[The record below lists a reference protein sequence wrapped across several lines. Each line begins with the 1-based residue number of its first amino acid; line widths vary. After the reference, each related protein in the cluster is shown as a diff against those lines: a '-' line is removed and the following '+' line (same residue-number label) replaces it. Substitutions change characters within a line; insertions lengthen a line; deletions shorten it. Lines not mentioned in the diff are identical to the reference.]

1 MYFRAMVTLKQLAEQ
16 LNVSIS
22 TVSKA
27 LSDSDEISK
36 DTINRVKKLAKELN
50 YQPNRVALS
59 LKNNQTKTIGVIIP
73 SILNRFFA
81 NALYG
86 IEKEATKLGYSII
99 TCISNEQLEKERES
113 ISVLSNGS
121 VDGFILAVSEETLI
135 TKTTNHLQEIINKEI
150 PLIMFDRNLSEVNCS
165 KVIIDDFKA
174 AFEATILLLKK
185 ERKQIAF
192 ISTINDL
199 NVGVLRRNGY
209 DNAILKNSS
218 LGLKPM
224 YLFISKDAD
233 YQTVIQKFLQ
243 ENPKIDAIV
252 AADNITGTIAVNIAK
267 SLNYKI
273 PKDLSIIGFADELVS
288 NLSVPRLTYIN
299 QNAQLIGKNALRI
312 MVKNLKSKGAIKELS
327 TLKIPVEIVH
337 KETTL

>member
-1 MYFRAMVTLKQLAEQ
+1 MVTLKNLAEK
-16 LNVSIS
+16 LNVSVS

-36 DTINRVKKLAKELN
+36 DTINRVKALAKVLN

-99 TCISNEQLEKERES
+99 TCMSNEQLEKECES

-121 VDGFILAVSEETLI
+121 VDGFILAVSEETLM
-135 TKTTNHLQEIINKEI
+135 TKTSNHLQGIINKKI
-150 PLIMFDRNLSEVNCS
+150 PLVMFDRNLSDINCN

-174 AFEATILLLKK
+174 AFDATSILLSND
-185 ERKQIAF
+185 RKQIAF

-199 NVGVLRRNGY
+199 NVGVLRRKGY
-209 DNAILKNSS
+209 DNAINNKSS
-218 LGLKPM
+218 LGFRTK
-224 YLFISKDAD
+224 YLFLSKDDD
-233 YQTVIQKFLQ
+233 YQTTIKSFLE
-243 ENPKIDAIV
+243 ENPDVDAIV
-252 AADNITGTIAVNIAK
+252 AADNITGTIAVNIAN
-267 SLNYKI
+267 SLNYSI
-273 PKDLSIIGFADELVS
+273 PKDICFIGFTDELVS
-288 NLSVPRLTYIN
+288 NLSVPRLSYIN
-299 QNAQLIGKNALRI
+299 QNAKEIGKNALRL
-312 MVKNLKSKGAIKELS
+312 MVNNLKSKDSDIKTL

-337 KETTL
+337 KETT